1 MKKLLPSTILLFF
14 FITPSF
20 AQNILGIVNVYS
32 KVLAIDTAKGLLKL
46 ANSSGFRQYV
56 GYRFNETD
64 ELFN

>member
-1 MKKLLPSTILLFF
+1 
-14 FITPSF
+14 
-20 AQNILGIVNVYS
+20 LGIVNIYS

-46 ANSSGFRQYV
+46 ANSSGFGQYV